1 MRPESEA
8 EVCEIV
14 RGGSGQSG
22 ALSLRGGGTRGVL
35 TGGEALDLSGL
46 AGVRLYEPG
55 ALTLV
60 AGAGTALAEV
70 EALLAGERQ
79 RLAFEPP
86 DLRGVLGREGVSTLG
101 GVVAMNAAGPR
112 RMQAGAARDH
122 LLGVRFVDGTGAV
135 VKSGGR
141 VMKNVTGLDLVRL
154 MAGSQGT
161 LGVLTEVALKVQAMP
176 EAVVTLGGPEQG
188 AKGLACLRR
197 ALGSP
202 FDISGAAMGAFG
214 SWVRIEGMAGSV
226 AYRAGRLKEL
236 LPGWEEV
243 EADWGLVRDA
253 PVRGAEIWR
262 LSVVPSEAWAVAE
275 ALPGADLCFD
285 WAGGLIWVGCEAGT
299 AVREAVRGRG
309 HAMLLRGPSLQIG
322 GRAWGEEAPGVA
334 RLMAGVKAKFDPRG
348 VFNPG
353 GMV

>member
-1 MRPESEA
+1 MNEMRPESEA

-14 RGGSGQSG
+14 RGSVGSSSG
-22 ALSLRGGGTRGVL
+22 GLSLRGGGTRGVL
-35 TGGEALDLSGL
+35 TAGAVLDLSGL

-60 AGAGTALAEV
+60 AGAGTPLAEV
-70 EALLAGERQ
+70 EALLAGEGQ

-86 DLRGVLGREGVSTLG
+86 DLRAVLGREGVSTLG
-101 GVVAMNAAGPR
+101 GVVAMNASGPR
-112 RMQAGAARDH
+112 RMQGGAARDH
-122 LLGVRFVDGTGAV
+122 LLGLRFVDGTGAV

-154 MAGSQGT
+154 MAGSQGS
-161 LGVLTEVALKVQAMP
+161 LGVITEVALKVQAIP
-176 EAVVTLGGPEQG
+176 EAVVTLGGPERG
-188 AKGLACLRR
+188 TAGLASLRR
-197 ALGSP
+197 ALGSA

-214 SWVRIEGMAGSV
+214 TWVRIEGMAGSV

-243 EADWGLVRDA
+243 SADWTLVRDA
-253 PVRGAEIWR
+253 PVKGAEIWR
-262 LSVVPSEAWAVAE
+262 LSVVPSDAWAVAE

-285 WAGGLIWVGCEAGT
+285 WAGGLIWVGCAAGT
-299 AVREAVRGRG
+299 PVRAAVQGRG
-309 HAMLLRGPSLQIG
+309 HATMLRGA

>member
-1 MRPESEA
+1 MRPVNEA
-8 EVCEIV
+8 EVCDIV
-14 RGGSGQSG
+14 RGALVASGG
-22 ALSLRGGGTRGVL
+22 LSLRGGGTRGVL
-35 TGGEALDLSGL
+35 TGGAVLDLSGL

-60 AGAGTALAEV
+60 AGAGTPLAEV

-86 DLRGVLGREGVSTLG
+86 DLRAVLGREGVSTLG

-112 RMQAGAARDH
+112 RMQGGAARDH

-161 LGVLTEVALKVQAMP
+161 LGILTEVALKVQAIP
-176 EAVVTLGGPEQG
+176 EAGVTLAGPERG
-188 AKGLACLRR
+188 ALGLACLRR
-197 ALGSP
+197 ALGSA

-214 SWVRIEGMAGSV
+214 CWVRIEGMAGSV
-226 AYRAGRLKEL
+226 AYRAGRLKDL

-243 EADWGLVRDA
+243 PADWAMVRDA
-253 PVRGAEIWR
+253 PVRGAQVWR
-262 LSVVPSEAWAVAE
+262 LSVIPTEAWAVAQ
-275 ALPGADLCFD
+275 ALPGADLAFD
-285 WAGGLIWVGCEAGT
+285 WAGGLIWVGCDPGLDVRA
-299 AVREAVRGRG
+299 AVAGRG
-309 HAMLLRGPSLQIG
+309 HATMLKGELKGEA
-322 GRAWGEEAPGVA
+322 RAWGDEAPGVA